1 MSLPILN
8 VTATID
14 NKRIGA
20 FQLGVVTLCA
30 LVAMADGFDTQAIG
44 FVAPLIAQEFNVPV
58 ASFGPVFG
66 AGLLGLTIG
75 ALLFGPAA
83 DRFGRKNIVLFCTAL
98 FGIFAFA
105 TAWATSTP
113 MLIALRLLTGIG
125 LGGVMPN
132 IITLTS
138 EYSPARLRATMVSIM
153 FCGFPLG
160 AILGGLLSS
169 KLVLIYGWK
178 ATFYAGGIIPLVLVP
193 ILAIWL
199 PESIRYLAS
208 RDKNRTEAARIVK
221 RMEPALDIDAST
233 RFVVNEEQAVG
244 SPVVQLFKGGRAMP
258 TTLLWVIFFMN
269 LLILYF
275 LSSWLPTVLRQ
286 AGLPIERAIV
296 ATTLLYVG
304 GMAGGVILAALI
316 DRTSAYIVLGS
327 AYIGAAVSIWA
338 LGSAGSNVTS
348 IMSLV
353 FVTGFCVI
361 GAQLSINGMASA
373 FYPTTLR
380 STGVGWALGIGRV
393 GSIVGPTAGGILM
406 AANLDTPSLFLIS
419 AIPAVIAASCIVFLK
434 FVKTAG
440 PAVDAAA

>member
-1 MSLPILN
+1 MSVLN
-8 VTATID
+8 VTERID
-14 NKRIGA
+14 TGRIGG
-20 FQLGVVTLCA
+20 FQFGVVALCA

-44 FVAPLIAQEFNVPV
+44 FVAPLIAQDFGVPV

-98 FGIFAFA
+98 FGFFAFA

-113 MLIALRLLTGIG
+113 TLLVLRLLTGIG

-138 EYSPARLRATMVSIM
+138 EYSPARLRATMVSVM

-160 AILGGLLSS
+160 AILGGFLSAQ
-169 KLVLIYGWK
+169 LVPIYGWK
-178 ATFYAGGIIPLVLVP
+178 ATFYAGGIIPLLLVP

-208 RDKNRTEAARIVK
+208 KDKNRAEAARIFK
-221 RMEPALDIDAST
+221 RMDPTIKIDADT
-233 RFVVNEEQAVG
+233 RFVVNEENVPG
-244 SPVVQLFKGGRAMP
+244 SRVVQLFTGGRAAR
-258 TTLLWVIFFMN
+258 TALLWVIFFMN

-275 LSSWLPTVLRQ
+275 LSNWLPTVLRQ

-304 GMAGGVILAALI
+304 GMVGGVVLAALI
-316 DRTSAYIVLGS
+316 DRTSPYIVLGC
-327 AYIGAAVSIWA
+327 AYLGAAVSIWL
-338 LGSAGSNVTS
+338 LGSAGANVTS
-348 IMSLV
+348 IMTLI
-353 FVTGFCVI
+353 FLAGFCVI

-373 FYPTTLR
+373 SYPTTLR
-380 STGVGWALGIGRV
+380 STGVGWALGVGRV
-393 GSIVGPTAGGILM
+393 GSIVGPVAGGILM
-406 AANLDTPSLFLIS
+406 SANLDTPSLFLIT
-419 AIPAVIAASCIVFLK
+419 AIPAILAASCIVLLK
-434 FVKTAG
+434 FVKTQSSAI
-440 PAVDAAA
+440 DAIA